1 MSMTVLKLG
10 WEFPPHHKGGLG
22 VACEGL
28 VNGLTHHGINV
39 ILLLPRAKK
48 RKRKNCKIIPLY
60 DTSLTVLSVD
70 SSLYEYS
77 SYKDERLTSYRKK
90 ENERCLY
97 AGNIFKEVARYT
109 HACIEAAK
117 REQFDLIHAHDWM
130 TYQAGVAIKKISGK
144 PLTIHVHA
152 TEFDRSGGGPV
163 NQTVY
168 DIEKLGMEHA
178 DKVIAVSKFTKQK
191 IIDRYAIPPEKIAII
206 HNAVARKK
214 GNRKPFHANKKNP
227 LVLFLGRLT
236 LQKGPDYF
244 LDVAKKVLEHRDDV
258 DFVIAGSGDMQHRLI
273 ECVTGWGIGDK
284 VIFTGFLRGQEV
296 DRMYQMADVYVMP
309 SVSEPFGIAALEA
322 MQEGVPLIVSRNAG
336 VSEVVNHCLKIDFWD
351 INRMTDSI
359 LAILE
364 HAELSKEMSKNGKA
378 EVKKFCWN
386 KVAQQC
392 IEVYRF
398 IV

>member
-1 MSMTVLKLG
+1 MSYRTVGRLLRQSGFSLRTNVKRLTG
-10 WEFPPHHKGGLG
+10 PPHPDRDRQFRFLRRVRTLFLRHK
-22 VACEGL
+22 AP
-28 VNGLTHHGINV
+28 V
-39 ILLLPRAKK
+39 I
-48 RKRKNCKIIPLY
+48 
-60 DTSLTVLSVD
+60 SVD
-70 SSLYEYS
+70 TKNSELI
-77 SYKDERLTSYRKK
+77 
-90 ENERCLY
+90 
-97 AGNIFKEVARYT
+97 GNFKNSGTRWCTQPDVV
-109 HACIEAAK
+109 
-117 REQFDLIHAHDWM
+117 HAHDWM
-130 TYQAGVAIKKISGK
+130 TYQAGVAIKKMSGK

-163 NQTVY
+163 HQTVY
-168 DIEKLGMEHA
+168 DIEKLGMKHA
-178 DKVIAVSKFTKQK
+178 DKIIAVSKFTKQK
-191 IIDRYAIPPEKIAII
+191 IIDRYAIAPEKIAVIY
-206 HNAVARKK
+206 NAVARKK

-273 ECVTGWGIGDK
+273 ECATRWGIGDK
-284 VIFTGFLRGQEV
+284 VLFTGFLRGQEV

-322 MQEGVPLIVSRNAG
+322 MQEGVPLIVSKDAG

-364 HAELSKEMSKNGKA
+364 HAELSNEMSKNGKA

-398 IV
+398 II